1 MREINNIVDF
11 ESFKS
16 AINKLDKMVK
26 TEPSKIDINFPKDQN
41 RAKDFF
47 DKFFEIA
54 DGNPEWND

>member
-16 AINKLDKMVK
+16 AINKLDNMTQEDLHKITVK
-26 TEPSKIDINFPKDQN
+26 FPKSDN

-54 DGNPEWND
+54 DGKPEWDI

>member
-16 AINKLDKMVK
+16 AINRLDKMAA
-26 TEPSKIDINFPKDQN
+26 TEPSKINIDFPKDGN